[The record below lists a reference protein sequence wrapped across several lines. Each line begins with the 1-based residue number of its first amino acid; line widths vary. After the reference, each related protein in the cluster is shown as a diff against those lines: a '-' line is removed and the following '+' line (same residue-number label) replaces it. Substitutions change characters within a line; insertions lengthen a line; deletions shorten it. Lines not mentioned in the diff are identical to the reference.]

1 MKGNGMEQVLQIV
14 NSAANTLYKKK
25 AKEIKILKV
34 DDITIM
40 ADYFII
46 CTGTSNTQ
54 MKALAGEVEFEL
66 SKLGIEPLHTEGYDS
81 NTWVLLDYGSVIVHI
96 FYRDARDYYKLER
109 LWADGT
115 ELPLTDFVEIEE
127 NDGDE
132 I

>member
-1 MKGNGMEQVLQIV
+1 MKGKSMDQVLQIV
-14 NSAANTLYKKK
+14 NCAANTLYKKK
-25 AKEIKILKV
+25 AKEIQILKV
-34 DDITIM
+34 DDVTIM
-40 ADYFII
+40 TDYFVI
-46 CTGTSNTQ
+46 CTGMSNTQ

-96 FYRDARDYYKLER
+96 FYKEARDYYKLER

-115 ELPLTDFVEIEE
+115 ELPLSDFVKIEE
-127 NDGDE
+127 DPDDE

>member
-1 MKGNGMEQVLQIV
+1 MDEVLQIV
-14 NSAANTLYKKK
+14 NTTANTLYKKK

-66 SKLGIEPLHTEGYDS
+66 TKLGIEPLHTEGYDS
-81 NTWVLLDYGSVIVHI
+81 NSWVLLDYGSVIVHI
-96 FYRDARDYYKLER
+96 FYKDARDYYKLER

-115 ELPLTDFVEIEE
+115 ELPLTDFVKTEE
-127 NDGDE
+127 DQDDE